1 MRKDAIRSL
10 HSRSRQR
17 GVAAMEF
24 AFVFPV
30 IFMLL
35 YGTLHFGM
43 VFTARLSLQHAAE
56 EGAREALRFQQAEA
70 GGIQVGCPGSDL
82 VTEAEDQLQQR
93 MARARQAS
101 CAQLDWL
108 TAWGSPQIDTA
119 LCPTGVDCTTGGG
132 ALPDC
137 GDTVDSSC
145 QLIVT
150 VTYPYAQQPIIP
162 ALPGF
167 GIVSP
172 TSLQGQ
178 ARVRIDGRVL

>member
-1 MRKDAIRSL
+1 MSKDAIRSL
-10 HSRSRQR
+10 HHRPRQR

-56 EGAREALRFQQAEA
+56 EGAREALRFRQAEA

-93 MARARQAS
+93 MARARQVS
-101 CAQLDWL
+101 CAQLTWL
-108 TAWGSPQIDTA
+108 SAWGNPEINTA
-119 LCPTGVDCTTGGG
+119 LCPAGVDCTDGDGSV
-132 ALPDC
+132 PEC
-137 GDTVDSSC
+137 GDTIESSC

-150 VTYPYAQQPIIP
+150 ARYPYAANPIIP

-167 GIVSP
+167 GLVSP
-172 TSLQGQ
+172 VDLRGQ
-178 ARVRIDGRVL
+178 ARVRVDGRAL

>member
-1 MRKDAIRSL
+1 MRREAIGSL
-10 HSRSRQR
+10 QKRSRQR
-17 GVAAMEF
+17 GVAALEF

-56 EGAREALRFQQAEA
+56 EGARAALRFRQAEV

-93 MARARQAS
+93 MARARQVS
-101 CAQLDWL
+101 CARLDWL
-108 TAWGSPQIDTA
+108 TVWGPPQIVTA
-119 LCPTGVDCTTGGG
+119 LCPAGVDCTTGDGTV
-132 ALPDC
+132 PDC
-137 GDTVDSSC
+137 GDTLDTSC

-150 VTYPYAQQPIIP
+150 VTYAYAQQPIIP